1 MKIKLV
7 VNYTEDEMDTM
18 IKTLS
23 FLSDIIDNPDE
34 EKRTLDLIQLSSDA
48 FENLAQVLCLDPKG
62 EKAFHNN
69 GW

>member
-7 VNYTEDEMDTM
+7 VNYTEDEINTM

-23 FLSDIIDNPDE
+23 FLSDIINNSDE
-34 EKRTLDLIQLSSDA
+34 GVKAVDLIQWSFDA
-48 FENLAQVLCLDPKG
+48 FKNLASVLCLDPKG